1 MASIDLT
8 RINSNIAALNTLN
21 ALRDVNKN
29 LALHQSRLA
38 TGKRINEAADDPAGL
53 TLATK
58 FQVRTDSMQQA
69 IDNIGDSKNL
79 LSVAEGGLKK
89 INEILGKMRIKAE
102 AAATDTLGSSERT
115 QIASQLTQFAT
126 EIDDIAS
133 QTKWNGSALLSA
145 SLSKTFQTGADYETT
160 SFSLTQVHTS
170 TALNVGI
177 GVTARAAV
185 LGAVGSTGISAP
197 VAGAPAT
204 GNSELASG
212 EYEIRVRDNAGT
224 KQFRVFDQLGNAVS
238 ISSTAAGTGALTS
251 DWQNIPDAATT
262 WDTGR
267 GFTFT
272 HANQAGTAAGSAYV
286 SYTAQGGSVSDNTNS
301 NAYLAN
307 VDAAISTVST
317 SLNTVGSMVA
327 RLTYKEENLSTGK
340 LNTEAA
346 YNRIM
351 NADMAMEQLESVKFG
366 ILQQTATAMLAQTNT
381 APQSVL
387 SLFR

>member
-251 DWQNIPDAATT
+251 DWQNHAAGS
-262 WDTGR
+262 WSTGR
-267 GFTFT
+267 GFSFT
-272 HANQAGTAAGSAYV
+272 MAAGGSTLAGSAYV